1 MRVLLIGK
9 GGREHALA
17 WKLCQTAQ
25 RVFIVP
31 NGGTAA
37 SAPNVSNVEHADMHD
52 FESLVALART
62 LAVDLVLPGPD
73 DVVVEAIADVFE
85 QPASLVLH
93 HRKLPQGW
101 RGQKTFAKDFI
112 RRYGIPTVEYRNFD
126 TYEHARDYLSSVNHR
141 VVIKVS
147 GLAAGKGVVLPETQ
161 EEAQRELHEMM
172 VDKKFGHQEVVIE
185 EFLSGDEISILA
197 FCDGHTFRS
206 LPPVRDHKRIFD
218 GSKGP
223 ITGGMGVYGPVDF
236 YHAN

>member
-31 NGGTAA
+31 GNGGTAA

-73 DVVVEAIADVFE
+73 DVVVEGIADVFE
-85 QPASLVLH
+85 Q
-93 HRKLPQGW
+93 
-101 RGQKTFAKDFI
+101 
-112 RRYGIPTVEYRNFD
+112 EYRNFD

-197 FCDGHTFRS
+197 FSSEGYPGEHRQCD
-206 LPPVRDHKRIFD
+206 RID
-218 GSKGP
+218 IAAGP
-223 ITGGMGVYGPVDF
+223 ENVQIFHAGMIRLGDELRTAGGRVLAV
-236 YHAN
+236 AR

>member
-9 GGREHALA
+9 GGREHALV

-31 NGGTAA
+31 GNGGTAA

-52 FESLVALART
+52 FESLVAWART

-73 DVVVEAIADVFE
+73 DVVVEGIADVFE
-85 QPASLVLH
+85 
-93 HRKLPQGW
+93 QGW

-112 RRYGIPTVEYRNFD
+112 RRYGIPTAEYRNFD

-172 VDKKFGHQEVVIE
+172 VDKKFGHQEVVIK

-223 ITGGMGVYGPVDF
+223 ITGGMGVYGPGDF

>member
-1 MRVLLIGK
+1 M
-9 GGREHALA
+9 
-17 WKLCQTAQ
+17 
-25 RVFIVP
+25 
-31 NGGTAA
+31 
-37 SAPNVSNVEHADMHD
+37 
-52 FESLVALART
+52 
-62 LAVDLVLPGPD
+62 
-73 DVVVEAIADVFE
+73 
-85 QPASLVLH
+85 
-93 HRKLPQGW
+93 
-101 RGQKTFAKDFI
+101 
-112 RRYGIPTVEYRNFD
+112 
-126 TYEHARDYLSSVNHR
+126 
-141 VVIKVS
+141 IKVS